1 MNKIKLFSILII
13 AVLVGFW
20 GCSKKVGPDSIVGK
34 WKAVDFADTSMKSMQ
49 IEMTYEFTKDKII
62 NEGSVHGQSLQKLEV
77 PYVVKSVEGNT
88 IVLEAT
94 HPQSQ
99 QKGEFKCVLEGNKIT
114 MTDPNQ
120 IVMTL
125 EKQ

>member
-1 MNKIKLFSILII
+1 MNKLKLVSVLII
-13 AVLVGFW
+13 SVIIGFW
-20 GCSKKVGPDSIVGK
+20 GCSKKVGADSIVGK

-49 IEMTYEFTKDKII
+49 IEMTYEFTNDKII

-88 IVLEAT
+88 VVLEAT

-99 QKGEFKCVLEGNKIT
+99 QKGEFKCVVNGNKIT

>member
-1 MNKIKLFSILII
+1 MNQVKLLSVLII
-13 AVLVGFW
+13 AVLIGFW

-34 WKAVDFADTSMKSMQ
+34 WKAVEFADTSMKSMQ

-62 NEGSVHGQSLQKLEV
+62 NEGSVQGQPLQKLEV
-77 PYVVKSVEGNT
+77 PYIVKSVEGST

-99 QKGEFKCVLEGNKIT
+99 QKGEFKCVVSGDKIT

-120 IVMTL
+120 MVMTL
-125 EKQ
+125 QKQ